1 MQCNRVEELTEM
13 KVKLNSLIDSIESSE
28 LVKCDIAELKK
39 DIEFLKGD
47 LQEIK
52 DDNKKNK
59 NKKLSQYEG
68 IKYVIYGAVIT
79 QIVIF
84 LISKLLK

>member
-28 LVKCDIAELKK
+28 LLKCDIAELKK
-39 DIEFLKGD
+39 DIEFLKVD

-84 LISKLLK
+84 LISQLLK